1 MRCPLSAPTQLYYVD
16 DVITDIIIAQRID
29 YSNVQLEI
37 MYSSIPQLFTS
48 CQIFA
53 SSSEVNPLRAMIST

>member
-1 MRCPLSAPTQLYYVD
+1 MRCPLSAPTQLYYAD
-16 DVITDIIIAQRID
+16 DVISDIIVAQGID

-37 MYSSIPQLFTS
+37 MYSPIPHFFTS